1 MENSAF
7 TKQDEKL
14 VSMENVSE
22 KIKIYPSYY
31 LQKLPGTSPQ
41 LFLREGVAE
50 RLIRLAESL
59 SGQLSFVLIDGWR
72 SYETQRYLYDRA
84 AVRFREL
91 GHTEQQIKEEMTGFV
106 AMPSR
111 NPARPAP
118 HYSGAAIDLTLA
130 DGPDWLEMGT
140 DFDDFTDK
148 AGLTYYEGKP
158 GLSGKAL
165 RVRDNRRKLKSLMDH
180 AGFVPNPSEWW
191 HYSYGDRT
199 WAKMNHTVPLYGGT
213 EK

>member
-1 MENSAF
+1 MVNSLF
-7 TKQDEKL
+7 TKQDENL

-50 RLIRLAESL
+50 KIIRLAESL
-59 SGQLSFVLIDGWR
+59 SGQLSLVLIDGWR

-84 AVRFREL
+84 VACFHKL
-91 GHTEQQIKEEMTGFV
+91 GHTEQQIKEEMPGFV
-106 AMPSR
+106 AFPSR
-111 NPARPAP
+111 DPACPAP
-118 HYSGAAIDLTLA
+118 HYSGSAIDLTLA
-130 DGPDWLEMGT
+130 KGQGWLEMGT

-148 AGLTYYEGKP
+148 AGLNYYEGKE
-158 GLSGKAL
+158 GLSGSAL
-165 RVRDNRRKLKSLMDH
+165 RARNNRRKLRRLMES
-180 AGFVPNPSEWW
+180 AGFVPNPTEWW

-199 WAKMNHTVPLYGGT
+199 WAGANHTVPLYGGT